1 MVNICPVIL
10 CGGSGSRLWPVSRE
24 AFPKQFHIFS
34 GVTSLFQEAVI
45 RCNELSC
52 DDIKVNNTL
61 IVTNEEHRF
70 LVLDQLREIPKISA
84 TLLLEPQSKNTAPA
98 LTLAALVAIDKG
110 EDPILVVTPADH
122 KFEDIHALNNVLRN
136 AIRVAES
143 GSIVILGITPTGP
156 ETGFGYIKRDEEA
169 GLFNEFKVS
178 QFTEKPNLETAKK
191 YLASEKYSWN
201 SGVLIVRASVWIEA
215 INFFKRDI
223 LEATSHAFK
232 QRFEDYEFIR
242 PDPKLFEYI
251 PNQSIDYA
259 VIEKCPGSNFE
270 IKMLLLSAGWSD
282 LGSWDAVS
290 ESSNQDSFG
299 NTSFGDV
306 MLESSI
312 NTFAFSSHRLLCA
325 VGVNN
330 LAIIET
336 ADAILIIDKSQSQ
349 YVKKIVSELKDANR
363 SEAFMHRKVFRPW
376 GWYDVIDEGSKF
388 KVKRIQIN
396 INASLSLQSH
406 KERSEHWV
414 VVRGVA
420 EVTCGA
426 NIITLH
432 ENQSTFIP
440 QGTIHRLA
448 NIGSELLE
456 IIEVQSGTYLGE
468 DDILRLDDPYKR
480 VKI

>member
-1 MVNICPVIL
+1 MVNISPVIL

-34 GVTSLFQEAVI
+34 GVTSLFQQAVI
-45 RCNELSC
+45 RCNDLSC
-52 DDIKVNNTL
+52 EDIKVNNTL

-70 LVLDQLREIPKISA
+70 LALDQLRELPKISA
-84 TLLLEPQSKNTAPA
+84 TLLLEPESKNTAPA
-98 LTLAALVAIDKG
+98 LTFAAIVASDKG

-122 KFEDIHALNNVLRN
+122 TFEDIDAFNNVLRN

-143 GSIVILGITPTGP
+143 GSIVILGIPPSKP

-169 GLFNEFKVS
+169 GLFKEFKVS
-178 QFTEKPNLETAKK
+178 QFTEKPDLETAKK

-201 SGVLIVRASVWIEA
+201 SGVLIVRASVWLEV
-215 INFFKRDI
+215 INFFRRDI
-223 LEATSHAFK
+223 FEATSQAFK
-232 QRFEDYEFIR
+232 QRIEDYEFIR
-242 PDPKLFEYI
+242 PDSKLFESI
-251 PNQSIDYA
+251 PNESIDYA
-259 VIEKCPGSNFE
+259 VIEKCPGSDFK
-270 IKMLLLSAGWSD
+270 IRMLMLNAGWSD

-290 ESSNQDSFG
+290 QGSNRDLLG

-306 MLESSI
+306 IFEGARD
-312 NTFAFSSHRLLCA
+312 TFAFASHRLLCV
-325 VGVNN
+325 VGVSN

-336 ADAILIIDKSQSQ
+336 ADAVLIIDKSQSQ
-349 YVKKIVSELKDANR
+349 HVKKIVSKLKDTNR

-420 EVTCGA
+420 EVTCGS
-426 NIITLH
+426 NITTLH

-448 NIGSELLE
+448 NIGSEVLE

-468 DDILRLDDPYKR
+468 DDILRIDDPYRR
-480 VKI
+480 V